1 MNCLKCGRTLKDQLV
16 FCPDCQADME
26 KYPVKPGTPIQL
38 PAQPKL
44 SPAKKKPARR
54 KKALKP
60 EERIPRLRSA
70 IRWLIFALVVSLL
83 AFILTAGMVLML
95 LDQRD
100 ESDPP
105 TEPSAAVWQADV
117 SRETSAF

>member
-38 PAQPKL
+38 PAQPKVA
-44 SPAKKKPARR
+44 PAKKKPARK

-60 EERIPRLRSA
+60 EERLPRMRSA
-70 IRWLIFALVVSLL
+70 IRWLILALVVSLL
-83 AFILTAGMVLML
+83 AFVLTAAMVLML

-100 ESDPP
+100 GSDQPS
-105 TEPSAAVWQADV
+105 EPSAAVWQEDV
-117 SRETSAF
+117 SRETSVI

>member
-26 KYPVKPGTPIQL
+26 NYPVKPGTPIQL
-38 PAQPKL
+38 PTQPKL

-54 KKALKP
+54 KKMLKP
-60 EERIPRLRSA
+60 EERLPRMRSA

-83 AFILTAGMVLML
+83 AFILTAGMVLIL

-105 TEPSAAVWQADV
+105 TEPSAVVWQTDV

>member
-26 KYPVKPGTPIQL
+26 NYPVKPGTPIQL
-38 PAQPKL
+38 PTQPKL
-44 SPAKKKPARR
+44 VPARKKPARR

-60 EERIPRLRSA
+60 EERIPRMRSA

-83 AFILTAGMVLML
+83 AFVLTAAMVLVL

-100 ESDPP
+100 GSGL
-105 TEPSAAVWQADV
+105 PSETPGLAWQADV
-117 SRETSAF
+117 SRETSVI

>member
-38 PAQPKL
+38 PSQPKFI
-44 SPAKKKPARR
+44 PAKKKPTRR
-54 KKALKP
+54 KKTLKP
-60 EERIPRLRSA
+60 EERLPRMRSA
-70 IRWLIFALVVSLL
+70 IRWLIFALVICLL
-83 AFILTAGMVLML
+83 AFVLTAAMVLRL

-100 ESDPP
+100 VSDQPGDP
-105 TEPSAAVWQADV
+105 VAAEWQENV
-117 SRETSAF
+117 SRETWVI

>member
-38 PAQPKL
+38 PTQPKL
-44 SPAKKKPARR
+44 VPAKKKPSRR
-54 KKALKP
+54 KKVLKP
-60 EERIPRLRSA
+60 EERLPRMRSA

-83 AFILTAGMVLML
+83 AFVLTAAMVLML

-100 ESDPP
+100 GSDQPS
-105 TEPSAAVWQADV
+105 EPSVAAWQADV
-117 SRETSAF
+117 SRETSMV